1 MRAYVDY
8 LNALIA
14 LIEKVRDTQ
23 DQAFEKAS
31 ELMADAICNGHMV
44 HFWGPGGHSSI
55 FAEDVLYREGE
66 LACINP
72 IIDPN
77 ISLSHGGLREV
88 NYFER
93 VKGMGKAII
102 KFNRIKKGDV
112 VAIGSAYG
120 VNPVCIEGAM
130 ECKKIGAAVIAV
142 TSPAFSDAL
151 DNEETR
157 HATGKGLN
165 QIADIL
171 INSYSPSDDLTL
183 KMDGFNQKFGPVGT
197 IVQLLTLK
205 ALTTTVIQKL
215 IERGVE
221 VPIWRNALEK
231 GGPEFNER
239 YMNDLW
245 CRVKSM

>member
-1 MRAYVDY
+1 MNAYIDY
-8 LNALIA
+8 LNILIG

-23 DQAFEKAS
+23 HDKFDKAAELIAKAIIEKK
-31 ELMADAICNGHMV
+31 MV

-55 FAEDVLYREGE
+55 FAEDVIYREGE

-77 ISLSHGGLREV
+77 ISLGHGALKEV

-93 VKGMGKAII
+93 VVGMGKAII
-102 KFNRIKKGDV
+102 KYNRIKAGDV
-112 VAIGSAYG
+112 VVIGSAYG
-120 VNPVCIEGAM
+120 VNPVCIQGAL
-130 ECKKIGAAVIAV
+130 ECKRLGAVVIAI

-157 HATGKGLN
+157 HTTGKGLN
-165 QIADIL
+165 EISDIYL
-171 INSYSPSDDLTL
+171 NSYSPYDDLTL
-183 KMDGFNQKFGPVGT
+183 KIDELDQKFGPVGT
-197 IVQLLTLK
+197 IMQLITLK
-205 ALTTTVIQKL
+205 ALTTTVIKKL
-215 IERGVE
+215 AEKGVE

-231 GGPEFNER
+231 GGVEFNDR
-239 YMNDLW
+239 YMDELW